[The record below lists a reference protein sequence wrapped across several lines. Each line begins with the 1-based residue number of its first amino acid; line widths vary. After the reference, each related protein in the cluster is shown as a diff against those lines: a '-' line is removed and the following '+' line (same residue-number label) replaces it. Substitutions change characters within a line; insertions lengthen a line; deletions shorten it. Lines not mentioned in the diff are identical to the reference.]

1 MENKT
6 PVDENKINQHYSD
19 LLKQQINSADAA
31 GEDVKEIPHNKPAEG
46 SNKCSMFDGS
56 MMNFTKIMEA
66 FELIES
72 FISADTDAMELM
84 VEDGGEY
91 DEKEVL
97 EELDKIFTP
106 VLVMQNFEKEIA
118 DKAQSE
124 MESAKVLTER
134 TVIQFDD
141 ESRMAQLIAV
151 CSKLIAKA
159 KNSKAWQMFKQAAEL
174 KKKAGLELQKDEYD
188 AAAALAQKYLV
199 NVSSSNPS
207 SVARNAAL
215 ELLPQTRH

>member
-6 PVDENKINQHYSD
+6 PVDENKINQHYTD

-46 SNKCSMFDGS
+46 INKCSMFDGT

-72 FISADTDAMELM
+72 FIGSDKDAMELM

-159 KNSKAWQMFKQAAEL
+159 KNTKAWQMFKQAAEL

-199 NVSSSNPS
+199 DVSSSNPS

>member
-6 PVDENKINQHYSD
+6 PVDENKINQHYTD
-19 LLKQQINSADAA
+19 LLNQQINSADAA
-31 GEDVKEIPHNKPAEG
+31 GEDVKEIPHNKPVEG
-46 SNKCSMFDGS
+46 INKCSMFDGS

-72 FISADTDAMELM
+72 FIGSDKDAMELM

-159 KNSKAWQMFKQAAEL
+159 KNTKAWQMFKQAAEL